1 MICLLLLG
9 IKIKNTFIVTVL
21 ILLDQIS
28 LAFRDTMAEGLMVI
42 LSKTEKRN
50 QRREIARKKA
60 LWEEEQQ
67 TLLPKDRKDF
77 IEKDIINN
85 SQKYVITIFY
95 VRFIGSFFSAYL
107 AGLLLLYISPHQ
119 LLFVCSVL
127 PFMTIIHALFFFNE
141 PKQTLS
147 EEEKLKMQN
156 FSITEVWKAVEE
168 YEWQGYLLFIVVL
181 LAWPNTI
188 NGVRYFLIDHLDM
201 TTHDIGLI
209 FTLGSFIYII
219 YMYVMNKC
227 CSNYTLRGYYKFVHF
242 LMALDIGF
250 RYCQMLPVFFPAG
263 FPIAVGDQTINNLF
277 YDLPSVPLLAIVN
290 NVSPDHKEATYYA
303 FFVSISNFFCSLANF
318 TGYMYLKILDVTS
331 EDYT

>member
-168 YEWQGYLLFIVVL
+168 YEWQGYLLFIMVL

-201 TTHDIGLI
+201 TLSLI
-209 FTLGSFIYII
+209 HI
-219 YMYVMNKC
+219 
-227 CSNYTLRGYYKFVHF
+227 
-242 LMALDIGF
+242 
-250 RYCQMLPVFFPAG
+250 
-263 FPIAVGDQTINNLF
+263 
-277 YDLPSVPLLAIVN
+277 
-290 NVSPDHKEATYYA
+290 
-303 FFVSISNFFCSLANF
+303 
-318 TGYMYLKILDVTS
+318 
-331 EDYT
+331 